1 MRLRIV
7 KGIVFVEFSNFIEDV
22 FSEEVWDELLTLAD
36 LPSEGVYTTVGTYDD
51 QELFTL
57 IDLAC
62 KKSGLTEK
70 AAQEA
75 FGKWVF
81 KKLYNA
87 APPEAHTFTDVF
99 SFLHAVQDVIH
110 IEVKKLNPD
119 AILPEFEFIAETD
132 DHLSLIYKSP
142 RHLCYFCEGLIHGL
156 AQHTGQEVKVSQSE
170 CVHDSGHRC
179 VIEVSKL

>member
-1 MRLRIV
+1 MPSGNVPSVQGAERL
-7 KGIVFVEFSNFIEDV
+7 EN
-22 FSEEVWDELLTLAD
+22 
-36 LPSEGVYTTVGTYDD
+36 
-51 QELFTL
+51 
-57 IDLAC
+57 
-62 KKSGLTEK
+62 
-70 AAQEA
+70 
-75 FGKWVF
+75 
-81 KKLYNA
+81 NA
-87 APPEAHTFTDVF
+87 RVIGNSLQG

-170 CVHDSGHRC
+170 CVHESGHRC